1 MLVSDKQFLS
11 KQSVTMLHT
20 AQLRA
25 VRDLCKRLTVDMKA
39 VDAEME
45 KHGLDA
51 NEKQVKKYLKR
62 VSGDEW
68 TKHKRNAAPF
78 CLDMYAKWSP
88 TGIVK
93 TKE

>member
-1 MLVSDKQFLS
+1 VTDKQFLS
-11 KQSVTMLHT
+11 KQSVTLLHT
-20 AQLRA
+20 AQLRT
-25 VRDLCKRLTVDMKA
+25 VRDLCKRLAVDIQA
-39 VDAEME
+39 VDAELE

-51 NEKQVKKYLKR
+51 NEKSVKKYLKR
-62 VSGDEW
+62 VTGDEW
-68 TKHKRNAAPF
+68 TKHKRNPAPF